1 MRITA
6 MTQRV
11 LIVEDDALNG
21 MLFEESL
28 RHNGFETQLVTDG
41 NHVLRAVNRFEPHLI
56 MMDIGLPHV
65 SGLELIEQLKA
76 RANTVAIPI
85 LAISGYAAE
94 DVKAE
99 VTGAG
104 ADGYL
109 VKPVATEVMMREA
122 RRILGPGAQTSTDAM
137 H

>member
-1 MRITA
+1 CP
-6 MTQRV
+6 
-11 LIVEDDALNG
+11 D
-21 MLFEESL
+21 
-28 RHNGFETQLVTDG
+28 
-41 NHVLRAVNRFEPHLI
+41 LI

-76 RANTVAIPI
+76 QATTAAIPI
-85 LAISGYAAE
+85 LAISGYATD
-94 DVKAE
+94 DVREE

-122 RRILGPGAQTSTDAM
+122 RRILGPDAPESGGAL